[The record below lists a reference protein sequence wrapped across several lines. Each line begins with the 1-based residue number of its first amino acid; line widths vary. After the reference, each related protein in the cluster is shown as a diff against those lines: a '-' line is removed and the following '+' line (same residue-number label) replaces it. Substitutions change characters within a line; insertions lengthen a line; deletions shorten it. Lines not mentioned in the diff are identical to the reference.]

1 MKTAARRVGSGDMVQ
16 VMIGKKPIYL
26 TGREARGLLDALSD
40 VLSAEPVEISEL

>member
-26 TGREARGLLDALSD
+26 TGHEALGLLDALTD
-40 VLSAEPVEISEL
+40 VLSVEPVKVDEL